1 MPNDLNVMGRADFEA
16 QLGELRQ
23 QVSKNAQTVAALL
36 DRDRRRQR
44 SIHAQPL
51 ASVPFPV
58 ASGVLQTPTAVSL
71 LGPEDG
77 QVWDIRLVTLA
88 GWTTADAAIMVNL
101 FGESALGLTASQG
114 NPQNRLAKFNDAAAG
129 TERWTPSG
137 GLLLHS
143 PDQLVITG
151 SGFTTTTVI
160 TLNIRG
166 VAMEQWVE
174 PDYLL

>member
-16 QLGELRQ
+16 QLGDLRE
-23 QVSKNAQTVAALL
+23 QVSKTAQTVAYLA
-36 DRDRRRQR
+36 DRERKRQR

-58 ASGVLQTPTAVSL
+58 SSGALQIPTAVSL

-88 GWTTADAAIMVNL
+88 GWTTADAAILVNL
-101 FGESALGLTASQG
+101 FGESALGLTSSQG
-114 NPQNRLAKFNDAAAG
+114 NPQNRLAKFNDSTPG
-129 TERWTPSG
+129 SERWSPSG

-143 PDQLVITG
+143 PDQLLITG
-151 SGFTTTTVI
+151 TGFTTTTAI
-160 TLNIRG
+160 TLNLRG